1 MREKLSKLTGMLK
14 FGSALKSAKGGIL
27 AASKIGLVSSY
38 LMASREDIVLP
49 INGEFAELHRSISQ

>member
-1 MREKLSKLTGMLK
+1 MREKLSKLTGMSK

-38 LMASREDIVLP
+38 VLP

>member
-1 MREKLSKLTGMLK
+1 MREKLSKLTGMSK

-49 INGEFAELHRSISQ
+49 INGYHR